1 MIKNITVLSS
11 EGQLIGA
18 TYPKRAQG
26 LVKKGR
32 ARYLDGDET
41 VIVLA
46 SSPIDETASQEDDM
60 NMNSNFNFDEFIE
73 KTKAAAHIAGEG
85 IGHVADKAEAALE
98 KAFESLKGSLED
110 IFANTEKMK
119 EESEKSEDEFEALE
133 SEVNDALEDLIDSDA
148 EATIEEMLSE
158 IEDEDLEERMRA
170 KIRSQIEREKAVRER
185 EKLYREKISEYQ
197 KKASELSKSTA
208 ATVSDAVNY
217 TKQVFSATKE
227 ALKNKEAELKTKL
240 SEKERNAETDGD
252 EDLTVNEI
260 LRRIEAIRSENE
272 FYENSISSV
281 VDLPVSGPGDLGTQ
295 AKADAIARMVE
306 TKQKSNR
313 YILEMYEKM
322 LGERMEAQREE
333 ISSAGEKKEEER
345 KLLEARFKV
354 FNSLLESLSH
364 VNRNEEPEKF
374 DILKNSAIKYA
385 DSRFVSVSPDLLPAI
400 VKLIS
405 ECDSVNEPEKLAFYS
420 ELLEKL
426 S

>member
-46 SSPIDETASQEDDM
+46 SSPIDEFTSQEDDM

-73 KTKAAAHIAGEG
+73 KTKVAAHIAGEG

-217 TKQVFSATKE
+217 TKQVFFATKE
-227 ALKNKEAELKTKL
+227 ALKNKEIELKAKL
-240 SEKERNAETDGD
+240 SEKERNAETDGN
-252 EDLTVNEI
+252 EELTVNEI

-272 FYENSISSV
+272 FYEKTISSV
-281 VDLPVSGPGDLGTQ
+281 GELPSSGPGDLGTQ
-295 AKADAIARMVE
+295 AKAEAIAQMVE
-306 TKQKSNR
+306 TKQESNR
-313 YILEMYEKM
+313 YILGIYEKM
-322 LGERMEAQREE
+322 LGERMEAQHEE
-333 ISSAGEKKEEER
+333 MSIENEKKEEER
-345 KLLEARFKV
+345 KLLEARFNV
-354 FNSLLESLSH
+354 FNLLLESISR
-364 VNRNEEPEKF
+364 VDCAEEPEKF
-374 DILKNSAIKYA
+374 DTLKNFAIKYA
-385 DSRFVSVSPDLLPAI
+385 DSSYVSVSPELIPSLI
-400 VKLIS
+400 KLIS
-405 ECDSVNEPEKLAFYS
+405 ECDSVNELEKLDFYS
-420 ELLEKL
+420 DLLEKL